1 MEINDIIKEF
11 FSNIRCTQCH
21 CFFGEE
27 SINVVR
33 HENNYTV
40 IRVTCKKCGKNI
52 GMAMLGLDKDSMK
65 KSMEYLNDLK
75 QTDEAPIELTEDTTP
90 ITYDDV
96 IDAHNFFYSLGSD
109 WSKHLPNKEA

>member
-21 CFFGEE
+21 NFFEE
-27 SINVVR
+27 SSINVVR
-33 HENNYTV
+33 HEHNYTV
-40 IRVTCKKCGKNI
+40 VRVICSHCGKNI
-52 GMAMLGLDKDSMK
+52 GIAMLGLDKESIKNSMK
-65 KSMEYLNDLK
+65 QINEENLIKEIPL
-75 QTDEAPIELTEDTTP
+75 ELTDSDDP

-109 WSKHLPNKEA
+109 WTKFLPNKET